1 MIEANAVIVIKAKRI
16 LLLSFLAAFR
26 IKEPFTCENS
36 ARIFALVMYSGIF
49 SWFGC
54 AHRRVQ
60 SRTLLKTSVI
70 CWSHARNFLADD
82 SENWTLNI
90 ALSVVRDSQSRAPSI
105 LGSIAAVL
113 YMVTQRPRSVVWH
126 PKERFRRRLHPT
138 SSTLIR
144 LTYPGVQL
152 IKRSAVV
159 KGRNTAAEEWK
170 KERGLGRIALCS
182 LTNSC
187 NSPISCT
194 RN

>member
-70 CWSHARNFLADD
+70 CWSHARNFLAGD

-126 PKERFRRRLHPT
+126 PKERFRRRPHPT

-144 LTYPGVQL
+144 LTYSRRSVNKTKCRSEGKKHGSGGVKKRERPGSD
-152 IKRSAVV
+152 RVV
-159 KGRNTAAEEWK
+159 
-170 KERGLGRIALCS
+170 
-182 LTNSC
+182 
-187 NSPISCT
+187 
-194 RN
+194 

>member
-1 MIEANAVIVIKAKRI
+1 MIEANAVIVTKAKRI

-26 IKEPFTCENS
+26 IKELFTCEHS

-90 ALSVVRDSQSRAPSI
+90 ALSVVRDSQSRALSI
-105 LGSIAAVL
+105 LVSIAAVL

-138 SSTLIR
+138 SSTLMR
-144 LTYPGVQL
+144 LTVQL

-159 KGRNTAAEEWK
+159 KGRNTAAEWK

-182 LTNSC
+182 LPNSC
-187 NSPISCT
+187 NSPTSST

>member
-26 IKEPFTCENS
+26 IKELFTCENS
-36 ARIFALVMYSGIF
+36 ARIFALMMYSGIF

-105 LGSIAAVL
+105 LGHCS
-113 YMVTQRPRSVVWH
+113 
-126 PKERFRRRLHPT
+126 
-138 SSTLIR
+138 
-144 LTYPGVQL
+144 
-152 IKRSAVV
+152 
-159 KGRNTAAEEWK
+159 
-170 KERGLGRIALCS
+170 CS
-182 LTNSC
+182 LYGHATPPKRCVTPQKTVSKETTSYFIHTYTFNLFQAFS
-187 NSPISCT
+187 
-194 RN
+194 